1 MYCINAHVLYLCSL
15 YYYPGRCE
23 DLHYHNCQFHCH
35 PQSFDYHING
45 SERMQIVAPLY
56 NFNDCCGPL
65 GQIMAAGRVG
75 TLRVSTVKNPG
86 CLDESAM
93 TEKVL
98 DGMMR
103 KHGSQDERC
112 WFIMRWQP
120 LAQQA
125 VLIATTP
132 PWPDSVL
139 QINPLPEHFASISK
153 VLGEMLK
160 DPGFKNSGVAG
171 KVLAPYFWQA
181 SVTTFCVRKTSK
193 GSCPLCL

>member
-1 MYCINAHVLYLCSL
+1 MVQL
-15 YYYPGRCE
+15 PEKETDG
-23 DLHYHNCQFHCH
+23 
-35 PQSFDYHING
+35 
-45 SERMQIVAPLY
+45 
-56 NFNDCCGPL
+56 
-65 GQIMAAGRVG
+65 GRVG

-112 WFIMRWQP
+112 WFIMKWQP
-120 LAQQA
+120 LAQKA

-139 QINPLPEHFASISK
+139 QINPLPEHFASVSK
-153 VLGEMLK
+153 VLGEMMK
-160 DPGFKNSGVAG
+160 DPGFKKFWGCRKGAGELHLLMYRKSWVSGAFALIFLWG
-171 KVLAPYFWQA
+171 GA
-181 SVTTFCVRKTSK
+181 SLLTADIHLEGGTSSHWPK
-193 GSCPLCL
+193 SGRQTKQEKEE